1 MTDNQKSD
9 LKEQDLQPSGSS
21 DGVSLHI
28 DSETA
33 NKLNLDSDTTVE
45 VSLISE
51 DGEPRIQLSNLPTG
65 FSESELLEFAEDEN
79 MDLTCSND
87 EMMSDDAEFWG
98 YTFRTEEDVRVSV
111 EERTHINNQLC
122 NNVFIESPQIEV
134 DSLSKY
140 QSFKEVSENYE
151 DLNLKIDDS
160 EGVWQRLRASV
171 NHETGDNPEEE
182 TMQSLVD
189 KADWVAVSFS
199 FVGCSLHLTLDD
211 IAEIVNQIDNAL
223 EQVN

>member
-28 DSETA
+28 DSKTA
-33 NKLNLDSDTTVE
+33 KQLNLDSDTTVK
-45 VSLISE
+45 VNLISE
-51 DGEPRIQLSNLPTG
+51 DGEPKIQLSNLPTG
-65 FSESELLEFAEDEN
+65 FTESELLGFAEDEN

-87 EMMSDDAEFWG
+87 EIMSGNPDFWG
-98 YTFRTEEDVRVSV
+98 YTFRTERDVRVSV
-111 EERTHINNQLC
+111 EERTHINSQLC
-122 NNVFIESPQIEV
+122 NNVFIESPEV
-134 DSLSKY
+134 EVSSLNKY
-140 QSFKEVSENYE
+140 QRFKEVSEKYK

-171 NHETGDNPEEE
+171 NHETEDNPEDE
-182 TMQSLVD
+182 TMRSLMD
-189 KADWVAVSFS
+189 KADWVAISFS

-211 IAEIVNQIDNAL
+211 IDKIVNQIDNAL
-223 EQVN
+223 ELVN